1 MQSGEVVK
9 MSSPCWSLSAI
20 QIRRPTVGRRSLL
33 PRFTPAPK
41 ASIFR
46 ADYLNW
52 MAFARVNIRDSMPLG
67 PAANRLITPT
77 VQGVLPI
84 APGTKLGPWEVQES
98 IGEGSMGV
106 VYRAYHAELERTGAV
121 KVLQAIGPDPDTKSR
136 FRREALAIAHMRHP
150 NILNV
155 FDFGEYRGT
164 PYMIVEY
171 VPGGS
176 LADRLESRPIDRET
190 AVAYL
195 RGIGE
200 ALDYAHSLGIVH
212 RDVKPGNV
220 LLAPDE
226 TPILAD
232 FGLVKLMES
241 SVKSMTGVTT
251 GTPAYMAP
259 EQVTGTDVGPAA
271 DRYSLATIAFE
282 LLTGGYPFEGEGVME
297 MLYAHVH
304 RQPPPPSSHQPDL
317 GPEVDA
323 VVLRGLAK
331 TPSERWP
338 TCEAFV
344 DALAAALSVGTSR
357 SGVVKTIPLNHLK
370 QVPVRVLP
378 PIVVD
383 PEPEADLPLGQPVEV
398 ERIVAVDP
406 DGEVE
411 DKPRRPWYRDGA
423 LALIPLLL
431 IAGYCGYNAVTQPAL
446 TVAPVTAHRG
456 DQVVVTATNVPANQ
470 AGDIQLRGTSYS
482 FPFRSDSGGNVR
494 ETLVIPAD
502 TPLGDVGVRI
512 CWSSS
517 CHAESTLR
525 VIGAAAPVAT
535 SATPS
540 AGPSASPSPS
550 ASATPPAG
558 AAPTGAPA
566 PVASSAPQPQPQ
578 PQPSV
583 APTSPPPAPSAS
595 ISLSSKS
602 IVIITG
608 SVTVYGQH
616 FGAGKAITITFAQ
629 GAFTKQFSATAG
641 ADGSFSKLIS
651 PQAVTPGQ
659 ATITA
664 CDANSCASQ
673 YITVTAT

>member
-1 MQSGEVVK
+1 
-9 MSSPCWSLSAI
+9 
-20 QIRRPTVGRRSLL
+20 
-33 PRFTPAPK
+33 
-41 ASIFR
+41 
-46 ADYLNW
+46 
-52 MAFARVNIRDSMPLG
+52 
-67 PAANRLITPT
+67 
-77 VQGVLPI
+77 
-84 APGTKLGPWEVQES
+84 VQET
-98 IGEGSMGV
+98 IGEGAMGV
-106 VYRAYHAELERTGAV
+106 VYRAYHAELERIGAV
-121 KVLQAIGPDPDTKSR
+121 KVLQAIGPDPDTKAR

-155 FDFGEYRGT
+155 YDFGEYRGT
-164 PYMIVEY
+164 PYMIVEF

-176 LADRLESRPIDRET
+176 LANRLESRQLDCET

-212 RDVKPGNV
+212 RDVKPANV

-271 DRYSLATIAFE
+271 DRYSLATIAYE
-282 LLTGGYPFEGEGVME
+282 LLTGGYPFDGEGVME

-304 RQPPPPSSHQPDL
+304 RQPPAPSSRNPEL
-317 GPEVDA
+317 GPAVDA
-323 VVLRGLAK
+323 VILRGLAK
-331 TPSERWP
+331 TPRERWP

-357 SGVVKTIPLNHLK
+357 SGVVKTIPLDYQK
-370 QVPVRVLP
+370 QMPVRELP
-378 PIVVD
+378 PIVV
-383 PEPEADLPLGQPVEV
+383 EPEGPAILPVRPPIEV
-398 ERIVAVDP
+398 ERTVAVGP

-411 DKPRRPWYRDGA
+411 KKSRRPWYRDGA
-423 LALIPLLL
+423 VALVPILL

-446 TVAPVTAHRG
+446 SLSPATAHLG
-456 DQVVVTATNVPANQ
+456 DQIVVTATNVPANQ

-482 FPFRSDSGGNVR
+482 FPFRSDRGGNVR
-494 ETLVIPAD
+494 ETLVVPSD
-502 TPLGDVGVRI
+502 TPVGYVGVKI
-512 CWSSS
+512 CWSGS
-517 CHAESTLR
+517 CHAESTLH
-525 VIGAAAPVAT
+525 VIGAAAPVAS

-540 AGPSASPSPS
+540 AAPSASPSAI
-550 ASATPPAG
+550 ASANPPSS
-558 AAPTGAPA
+558 AAPTAAPA
-566 PVASSAPQPQPQ
+566 PAPQPQP
-578 PQPSV
+578 SA
-583 APTSPPPAPSAS
+583 APTTTPPAPAAS
-595 ISLSSKS
+595 ISLSSRS

-616 FGAGKAITITFAQ
+616 FGAGKAITITFAE
-629 GAFTKQFSATAG
+629 GAFTRQFSTTA
-641 ADGSFSKLIS
+641 ASDGSFSKLIS

>member
-1 MQSGEVVK
+1 
-9 MSSPCWSLSAI
+9 
-20 QIRRPTVGRRSLL
+20 
-33 PRFTPAPK
+33 
-41 ASIFR
+41 
-46 ADYLNW
+46 
-52 MAFARVNIRDSMPLG
+52 
-67 PAANRLITPT
+67 
-77 VQGVLPI
+77 
-84 APGTKLGPWEVQES
+84 
-98 IGEGSMGV
+98 MGV
-106 VYRAYHAELERTGAV
+106 VYRAYHAELERIGAV
-121 KVLQAIGPDPDTKSR
+121 KVLQAIGADPDTKSR

-155 FDFGEYRGT
+155 YDFGEYRGT
-164 PYMIVEY
+164 PYMIVEF

-176 LADRLESRPIDRET
+176 LANRLESRPLNRES

-212 RDVKPGNV
+212 RDVKPANV

-241 SVKSMTGVTT
+241 TSVKSMTGVTT

-259 EQVTGTDVGPAA
+259 EQVTATDVGPAA
-271 DRYSLATIAFE
+271 DRYSLATIAYE
-282 LLTGGYPFEGEGVME
+282 LLTGAYPFDGEGVLE

-304 RQPPPPSSHQPDL
+304 RQPPAPSSHHPEL
-317 GPEVDA
+317 GPAVDA
-323 VVLRGLAK
+323 VILRGLAK

-344 DALAAALSVGTSR
+344 DALAAALSVGASR
-357 SGVVKTIPLNHLK
+357 SGVVKTMRLDQLR
-370 QVPVRVLP
+370 QTPVRELP
-378 PIVVD
+378 PIVV
-383 PEPEADLPLGQPVEV
+383 EPEAPANLLMDPPTEL
-398 ERIVAVDP
+398 ERTEAGGP

-411 DKPRRPWYRDGA
+411 EKPRRPWYRDGA
-423 LALIPLLL
+423 IALVPLLL

-446 TVAPVTAHRG
+446 TLAPATAHLG

-482 FPFRSDSGGNVR
+482 FPFRSDKGGNVR
-494 ETLVIPAD
+494 ETLVVPGDI
-502 TPLGDVGVRI
+502 PLGNIGVRI

-517 CHAESTLR
+517 CHAESTLH
-525 VIGAAAPVAT
+525 VIGAAAPVT
-535 SATPS
+535 SSATPS
-540 AGPSASPSPS
+540 AAPSASPSPVAS
-550 ASATPPAG
+550 ASPPSV
-558 AAPTGAPA
+558 APTGAPA
-566 PVASSAPQPQPQ
+566 PAPTSAPQPQPQ
-578 PQPSV
+578 PQPST
-583 APTSPPPAPSAS
+583 APAPPPPAPAAS

-629 GAFTKQFSATAG
+629 GAFTRQFSTTA
-641 ADGSFSKLIS
+641 ASDGSFSKLIS

>member
-1 MQSGEVVK
+1 VHE
-9 MSSPCWSLSAI
+9 P
-20 QIRRPTVGRRSLL
+20 
-33 PRFTPAPK
+33 
-41 ASIFR
+41 
-46 ADYLNW
+46 
-52 MAFARVNIRDSMPLG
+52 
-67 PAANRLITPT
+67 
-77 VQGVLPI
+77 
-84 APGTKLGPWEVQES
+84 
-98 IGEGSMGV
+98 IGEGAMGV

-121 KVLQAIGPDPDTKSR
+121 KVLQAIVSDPDTKSR

-155 FDFGEYRGT
+155 YDFGEYRGT

-176 LADRLESRPIDRET
+176 LANRLESRPLDRES

-212 RDVKPGNV
+212 RDVKPANV

-271 DRYSLATIAFE
+271 DRYSLATIAYE
-282 LLTGGYPFEGEGVME
+282 LLTGAYPFDGEGVME

-304 RQPPPPSSHQPDL
+304 RQPPAPSLRTPEL

-323 VVLRGLAK
+323 VILRGLAK

-357 SGVVKTIPLNHLK
+357 SGVVKTIPLDHLK
-370 QVPVRVLP
+370 QAPVRVLP
-378 PIVVD
+378 PIVV
-383 PEPEADLPLGQPVEV
+383 EPEAPATLPIGLPIELERTVGFDPDDEV
-398 ERIVAVDP
+398 EK
-406 DGEVE
+406 
-411 DKPRRPWYRDGA
+411 KPRRPWYRDGA
-423 LALIPLLL
+423 LALIPLLV
-431 IAGYCGYNAVTQPAL
+431 IAGYCGYSAVTQPAISL
-446 TVAPVTAHRG
+446 SPGVARLG
-456 DQVVVTATNVPANQ
+456 DQVVVTVTNVPANQ

-482 FPFRSDSGGNVR
+482 FPFRSDSGGTVR
-494 ETLVIPAD
+494 ETLVIPGD

-517 CHAESTLR
+517 CHAESNLH
-525 VIGAAAPVAT
+525 VIGAAPPVAS

-540 AGPSASPSPS
+540 AAPSASPSPV
-550 ASATPPAG
+550 ASATAPAG
-558 AAPTGAPA
+558 AAPTASSAPA
-566 PVASSAPQPQPQ
+566 PSSAPQPQPQ
-578 PQPSV
+578 PQPS
-583 APTSPPPAPSAS
+583 AGPTPPPPAPAAS
-595 ISLSSKS
+595 IYLSSKS

-629 GAFTKQFSATAG
+629 GAFTKQFSATA
-641 ADGSFSKLIS
+641 ASDGSFSKLIS

-664 CDANSCASQ
+664 CDANTCVSQ